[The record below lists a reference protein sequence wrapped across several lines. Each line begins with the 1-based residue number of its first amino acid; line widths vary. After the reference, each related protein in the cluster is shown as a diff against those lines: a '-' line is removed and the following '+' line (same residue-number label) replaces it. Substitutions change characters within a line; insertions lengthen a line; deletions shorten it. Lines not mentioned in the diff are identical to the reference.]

1 MRKSFKE
8 LVAVYFKTQLEQS
21 EKEVKELQQRVRFR
35 EIYANDSYEL
45 QYALVKLEVIK
56 QIFRDISVFL
66 RIDNNVIK

>member
-8 LVAVYFKTQLEQS
+8 LIAEYFKTQLEQS

>member
-8 LVAVYFKTQLEQS
+8 LIAEYFKTQLEQS

-45 QYALVKLEVIK
+45 QYSLVKLEVIK

>member
-8 LVAVYFKTQLEQS
+8 FIAEYFKTQLEQS

-35 EIYANDSYEL
+35 EIYTNDSYEL

-66 RIDNNVIK
+66 RIDGNTIK

>member
-8 LVAVYFKTQLEQS
+8 LIAEYFKTQLEQS

-66 RIDNNVIK
+66 RIEDNVIK

>member
-8 LVAVYFKTQLEQS
+8 LIAEYFKTQLEQS
-21 EKEVKELQQRVRFR
+21 EKEVKELHQRVRFR

>member
-8 LVAVYFKTQLEQS
+8 FIAEYFKTQLEQS

-35 EIYANDSYEL
+35 EIYTNDSYEL

-66 RIDNNVIK
+66 RIDGNSIK